1 MKDFV
6 RAAAVIEQE
15 GKFLLVQEATPVV
28 YGLWNWQQGK
38 VDEGESPEDAAVREA
53 KEETGLDVRVV
64 RKLGVIEHPFLNT
77 KEIHVFLTEAVGGEL
92 KVLEGEI
99 LQVKWFTLE
108 ELEEIKDKTPG
119 PWVFDTIGSI

>member
-15 GKFLLVQEATPVV
+15 GRFLLVQEATPIV

-64 RKLGVIEHPFLNT
+64 RKLGVIQNPFPNT
-77 KEIHVFLTEAVGGEL
+77 KEIHVFLTQVVGGEL

-99 LQVKWFTLE
+99 LQAKWFTLD

-119 PWVFDTIGSI
+119 PWVLKTIHSI

>member
-1 MKDFV
+1 MGDFT
-6 RAAAVIEQE
+6 RAAAVIQQD

-28 YGLWNWQQGK
+28 HGLWNWQQGK
-38 VDEGESPEDAAVREA
+38 VDEGESPETAAIREA

-64 RKLGVIEHPFLNT
+64 RKLGVIQNPFPNT
-77 KEIHVFLTEAVGGEL
+77 KEIHVFLTEVVGGEL

-99 LQVKWFTLE
+99 LQAKWFTLE

-119 PWVFDTIGSI
+119 QWVFETIRAM

>member
-1 MKDFV
+1 M
-6 RAAAVIEQE
+6 
-15 GKFLLVQEATPVV
+15 VQEATPIV

-64 RKLGVIEHPFLNT
+64 RKLGVIQNPFPNT
-77 KEIHVFLTEAVGGEL
+77 KEIHVFLTQVVGGEL

-99 LQVKWFTLE
+99 LQAKWFTLD

-119 PWVFDTIGSI
+119 PWVLKTIHSI